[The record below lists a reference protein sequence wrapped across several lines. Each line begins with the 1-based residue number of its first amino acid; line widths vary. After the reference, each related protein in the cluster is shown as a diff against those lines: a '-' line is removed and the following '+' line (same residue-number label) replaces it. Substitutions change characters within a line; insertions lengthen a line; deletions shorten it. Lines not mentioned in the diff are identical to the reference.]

1 VEGRAAKERAGRWS
15 EEGKKNGKEGEED
28 VDSRPERSSLFSNV
42 GVVVGSWCS
51 SLRAISVVSTWKG
64 DSLEADVVV
73 KAKLWEYWAVREK
86 DTSGW
91 GCDDKGGAW

>member
-1 VEGRAAKERAGRWS
+1 
-15 EEGKKNGKEGEED
+15 
-28 VDSRPERSSLFSNV
+28 
-42 GVVVGSWCS
+42 
-51 SLRAISVVSTWKG
+51 LRAISVVSTWKG